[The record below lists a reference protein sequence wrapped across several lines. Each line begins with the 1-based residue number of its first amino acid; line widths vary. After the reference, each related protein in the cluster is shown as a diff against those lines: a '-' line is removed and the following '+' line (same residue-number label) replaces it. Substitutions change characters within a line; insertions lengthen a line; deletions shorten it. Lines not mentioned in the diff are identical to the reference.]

1 MSAPNS
7 TPTPVY
13 SAAYAALYAPVPA
26 AAPAPAPT
34 NRALV
39 VAAALLWG
47 ITCSALS
54 LIAFFVLMI
63 AVWSASSGADVTAL
77 LLWPVVVLAGAG
89 GLLTLLY
96 FAPGVRRLSREAR
109 FTLLGALACP
119 APIALALY
127 VMSA

>member
-1 MSAPNS
+1 MSAPNP
-7 TPTPVY
+7 TPTPVN
-13 SAAYAALYAPVPA
+13 SAAYAALYAP
-26 AAPAPAPT
+26 APVAVPAPT

-77 LLWPVVVLAGAG
+77 LLWPAVVLAGAG

-109 FTLLGALACP
+109 LTLLGALACP

-127 VMSA
+127 VMTV

>member
-1 MSAPNS
+1 MSAPN
-7 TPTPVY
+7 PTPMN
-13 SAAYAALYAPVPA
+13 SAAYAALYAS
-26 AAPAPAPT
+26 APAPAPART
-34 NRALV
+34 NKSLA
-39 VAAALLWG
+39 VAAAVLWG

-63 AVWSASSGADVTAL
+63 AVWSASSGADVTEL
-77 LLWPVVVLAGAG
+77 LLWPVIVLAGAG

-96 FAPGVRRLSREAR
+96 FAPGIRRLSREAR

-127 VMSA
+127 VMTS